1 MSKRQRKINC
11 TVNKLPQAFLNLP
24 VPTQVVFQR
33 LRQLVDRFAFINCHT
48 GTITYTRK
56 DSPKV
61 KRSLHWT
68 QCQAIFDDLYVDRS
82 MAATGTFATPYGSA
96 NNES

>member
-11 TVNKLPQAFLNLP
+11 TVNKLPQAFLKLP
-24 VPTQVVFQR
+24 IPTQVVFQR
-33 LRQLVDRFAFINCHT
+33 LRQLVDRFAFINCHC

-61 KRSLHWT
+61 KRTLT
-68 QCQAIFDDLYVDRS
+68 RAQCASMFDDLY
-82 MAATGTFATPYGSA
+82 GSA
-96 NNES
+96 